1 MLLVNQMNSFKYM
14 FLLLPLLLSG
24 CGSSSTYKPA
34 ASYYFLNPH
43 KNLSEVG
50 RTVQVELTND
60 SAYPQISVDVT
71 DALYQA
77 MQKKQLFG
85 ITLIR
90 QSDPAW
96 QNLQLDL
103 KTAYT
108 LDQLS
113 GIRKSLKCGAV
124 LRGTVTGYEPFPHLV
139 IGLRLELIDLT
150 DGQLLWALEQVW
162 DATDKSTQERVK
174 DYYKRH
180 ILPGSESLQEGLG
193 TVSSLKFVRFVAFE
207 TAETLQPKK

>member
-1 MLLVNQMNSFKYM
+1 MNSFKYV

-24 CGSSSTYKPA
+24 CGSNSAYKSD
-34 ASYYFLNPH
+34 ASHFFLNSH

-50 RTVQVELTND
+50 RIVLVELTND
-60 SAYPQISVDVT
+60 SAYPQISADIT
-71 DALYQA
+71 EALYQA

-85 ITLIR
+85 ITVIR

-108 LDQLS
+108 LEQLS
-113 GIRKSLKCGAV
+113 GIRRTLKCGAV
-124 LRGTVTGYEPFPHLV
+124 LRGTVTGFEPFPHLV

-207 TAETLQPKK
+207 TAETLQPKR

>member
-1 MLLVNQMNSFKYM
+1 MNSFKYV

-24 CGSSSTYKPA
+24 CGSNSTYKSA
-34 ASYYFLNPH
+34 ASYFFLNPH

-50 RTVQVELTND
+50 RTVLVELTND
-60 SAYPQISVDVT
+60 SAYPQISADVT
-71 DALYQA
+71 EALYQA

-85 ITLIR
+85 ITVIR
-90 QSDPAW
+90 QSDPVW
-96 QNLQLDL
+96 LNLRLDL

-108 LDQLS
+108 LEQLS
-113 GIRKSLKCGAV
+113 GIRRTLKCGAV

-180 ILPGSESLQEGLG
+180 ILPGSESLQEDLG
-193 TVSSLKFVRFVAFE
+193 TVSSLKFVRFIAFE
-207 TAETLQPKK
+207 TAETLQPKR